1 MKKSS
6 WTSRRGY
13 SRSRSP
19 ARYPAT
25 RWRSVRSCARAGARI
40 GSAWTKPKA
49 SSAFA
54 RDAGRKRL
62 RVTACRRSS
71 SMVNGSVLRVP
82 LAGLNPHR
90 HAILRRRQRAG
101 RKRIERARRVL
112 RPVEIEH
119 HLPVLRQRCIEKP
132 RRRIRGLAAGQ
143 VPEDEPQLIA
153 VQERCH
159 AVLLAVECKGH
170 LPGSAHA
177 IDVAEQVGDLK
188 LPGLLVGSERR
199 LD

>member
-25 RWRSVRSCARAGARI
+25 RWRSVRSCARAGARM
-40 GSAWTKPKA
+40 GSAWTKPKV
-49 SSAFA
+49 SRAFA
-54 RDAGRKRL
+54 RDTAGNRL

-71 SMVNGSVLRVP
+71 SMVNASVLRVP
-82 LAGLNPHR
+82 LAGLDAHR
-90 HAILRRRQRAG
+90 HPILRRRQRAG
-101 RKRIERARRVL
+101 RKRIECARRIL
-112 RPVEIEH
+112 RTVEIEH
-119 HLPVLRQRCIEKP
+119 HLPVLRQRCIEKS

-143 VPEDEPQLIA
+143 VTEDEPQLVA

-159 AVLLAVECKGH
+159 TVLLAVECEGH
-170 LPGSAHA
+170 LPG
-177 IDVAEQVGDLK
+177 
-188 LPGLLVGSERR
+188 PG
-199 LD
+199 